1 MRSESFPNTITSLEK
16 LDWWQVEVLGLP
28 HVSTTR
34 EGRGAFMFM
43 LLDEDSSALLYY
55 KGRGTVAMIKSFRQ
69 GMGIKRGW
77 LEFWICRR
85 FYNKFPDIVLR
96 TSYAKRFMDVLRK
109 YPERYSE
116 WLAIP
121 NVQPFR
127 YEFIKM
133 LTLNLICE

>member
-1 MRSESFPNTITSLEK
+1 MRSEYFPNTITSLEK

-28 HVSTTR
+28 DVSTSG

-55 KGRGTVAMIKSFRQ
+55 KGRGTIEMIKSFRQ
-69 GMGIKRGW
+69 GMRIKRGW

-96 TSYAKRFMDVLRK
+96 TSYAKRFMAVLRK
-109 YPERYSE
+109 YPERYAE

-121 NVQPFR
+121 NVQSFR